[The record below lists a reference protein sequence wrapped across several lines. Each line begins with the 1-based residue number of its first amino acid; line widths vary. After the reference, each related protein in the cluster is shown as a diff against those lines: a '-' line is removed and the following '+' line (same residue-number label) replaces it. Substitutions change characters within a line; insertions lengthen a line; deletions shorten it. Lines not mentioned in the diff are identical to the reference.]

1 MAPLAPALPPERAA
15 LEEAVIQ
22 RYSRLRVYARL
33 RPKRL
38 KPRKGQVDD
47 PHYRAWI
54 HTQPC
59 IVHGEKCR
67 WVEQHHVG
75 RPRNDYRSVPLCEW
89 LHRTGPD
96 AVTTIGQRRFEAKF
110 GVSFAAAIAG
120 LNEEYRLYKARRAA

>member
-1 MAPLAPALPPERAA
+1 MLRRYTRLRS
-15 LEEAVIQ
+15 
-22 RYSRLRVYARL
+22 YSRLR
-33 RPKRL
+33 PIRL
-38 KPRKGQVDD
+38 KPRRGVVRDTGYLRWL
-47 PHYRAWI
+47 HG
-54 HTQPC
+54 QPC

-67 WVEQHHVG
+67 FVEAHHVG
-75 RPRNDYRSVPLCEW
+75 RPRSDDRAVPLCEW